1 MADSKEKLFSDFSPV
16 STEQWMEKVTAD
28 LKGADFE
35 KKLVWKTNE
44 GFKVKPFYRMEDLEG
59 LKTTDAL
66 PGEFPYLRG
75 TKKDNNEWLV
85 RQEIKVECPKEA
97 NAKALDILNKG
108 VDSLSFHVKAKELNA
123 EYLETL
129 LNDIQA
135 ECVELNFS
143 TCQGHVVELANL
155 LVAYFRKKDYKI
167 QGWKSYCF
175 LLLADYCA
183 NFFELFLRLQ
193 GDALTMK
200 LQSKILLIA
209 LIRTVLLW
217 VILTGLGSYKL
228 ELLTQE
234 HASRYQRLLLLIS
247 KLNGEVIWMKKNT
260 ELIEKTMELSYKLF
274 SEMQKQNVDRELS
287 QTALAVAKDIHEI
300 KKEYMLIL
308 RGISEAMDLNL
319 QDGSMSLSD
328 ILTVMETTL
337 QQAAAEQGKKLTF
350 AKEYKTNIMTDKH
363 YFLLSIFRNL
373 FTNALEANET
383 GEVTLRFTQWEE
395 GQEDCFSICDDGP
408 GIPKENIPN
417 IFTPGFSTKINFST
431 GEINRGLGLNL
442 VKDMIENQFHGK
454 ITVESVPGQTTFLIR
469 IPKIQLEVD

>member
-1 MADSKEKLFSDFSPV
+1 MDTRIKERTIKWKQTIIFSMFVLLAAQINFDIFTTYFRVSLGIIMIPILIFLFQRIPLLPVTVLSGVGVWLSRALFSGVQNGFAGQELWNYFPELV
-16 STEQWMEKVTAD
+16 FYMVY
-28 LKGADFE
+28 GF
-35 KKLVWKTNE
+35 LVW
-44 GFKVKPFYRMEDLEG
+44 F
-59 LKTTDAL
+59 
-66 PGEFPYLRG
+66 
-75 TKKDNNEWLV
+75 
-85 RQEIKVECPKEA
+85 
-97 NAKALDILNKG
+97 
-108 VDSLSFHVKAKELNA
+108 
-123 EYLETL
+123 
-129 LNDIQA
+129 
-135 ECVELNFS
+135 
-143 TCQGHVVELANL
+143 
-155 LVAYFRKKDYKI
+155 YFRKKDYKI

>member
-1 MADSKEKLFSDFSPV
+1 MDTRIKERTIKWKQTIIFSMFVLLAAQINFDIFTTYFRVSLGIIMIPILIFLFQRIPLLPVTVLSGIGVWLSRALFSGV
-16 STEQWMEKVTAD
+16 Q
-28 LKGADFE
+28 
-35 KKLVWKTNE
+35 N
-44 GFKVKPFYRMEDLEG
+44 GFAG
-59 LKTTDAL
+59 
-66 PGEFPYLRG
+66 
-75 TKKDNNEWLV
+75 
-85 RQEIKVECPKEA
+85 QELW
-97 NAKALDILNKG
+97 N
-108 VDSLSFHVKAKELNA
+108 
-123 EYLETL
+123 
-129 LNDIQA
+129 
-135 ECVELNFS
+135 
-143 TCQGHVVELANL
+143 
-155 LVAYFRKKDYKI
+155 YKI

-337 QQAAAEQGKKLTF
+337 RQAAAEQGKKLTF